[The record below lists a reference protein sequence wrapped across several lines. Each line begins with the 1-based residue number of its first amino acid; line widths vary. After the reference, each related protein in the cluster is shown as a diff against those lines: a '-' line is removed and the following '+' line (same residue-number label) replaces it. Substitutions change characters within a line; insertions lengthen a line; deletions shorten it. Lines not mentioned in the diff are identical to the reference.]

1 MARNL
6 WVLVA
11 AVLLGVPAAAGA
23 QAVVSLRSI
32 SQNAAREAA
41 TVALETCRKNG
52 YNVTVTVLN
61 RTGRTVVV
69 LHDDLAN
76 PHTVENSLRKAY
88 TSLTFRVPSGEWGKR
103 ITARPTA
110 TGALHLDKVTTLE
123 GALPI
128 MAGKEVVGAIG
139 ISGAPGGEKDAVCAQ
154 AGIDK
159 IAGGLK

>member
-6 WVLVA
+6 WALA
-11 AVLLGVPAAAGA
+11 AAILLGVPAAAGA
-23 QAVVSLRSI
+23 QTVVSLRSI

-76 PHTVENSLRKAY
+76 PHTIENSLRKAY
-88 TSLTFRVPSGEWGKR
+88 TSLTFRVPSGEYGKR

-110 TGALHLDKVTTLE
+110 AGALHLDKVTTLE

-128 MAGKEVVGAIG
+128 MAGKEIVGSIG
-139 ISGAPGGEKDAVCAQ
+139 ISGAPGGDKDAVCAK
-154 AGIDK
+154 AGLDK